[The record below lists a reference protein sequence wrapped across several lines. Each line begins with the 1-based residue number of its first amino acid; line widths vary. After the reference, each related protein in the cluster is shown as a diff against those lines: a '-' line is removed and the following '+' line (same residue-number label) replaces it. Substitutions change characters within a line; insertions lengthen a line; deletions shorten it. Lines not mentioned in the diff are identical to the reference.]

1 MLLKIELK
9 LNLVFLFI
17 VKFLL
22 GTGLVEALCLT
33 EDKIVF
39 QKLFPYFA
47 NSLMLQ
53 DTIPAHIIPRVM
65 LHVRD

>member
-1 MLLKIELK
+1 VE
-9 LNLVFLFI
+9 
-17 VKFLL
+17 FLL
-22 GTGLVEALCLT
+22 GTGLVEALYLT
-33 EDKIVF
+33 EAKFFF

-53 DTIPAHIIPRVM
+53 DTIPAHIIPKVM